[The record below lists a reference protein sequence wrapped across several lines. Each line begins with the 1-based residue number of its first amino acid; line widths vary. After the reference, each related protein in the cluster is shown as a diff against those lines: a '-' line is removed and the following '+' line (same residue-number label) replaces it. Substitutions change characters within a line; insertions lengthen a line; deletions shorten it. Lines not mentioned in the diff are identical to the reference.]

1 VVRTPEEY
9 QNSLKNFFD
18 LMKNP
23 YRRASFWLS
32 VDRLSQLPEDS
43 GGEVA
48 FAGRSNSGK
57 SSAINTITE
66 QNSLART
73 SKTPGR
79 TQQIIFFRLDDEH
92 RLVDLPGYGYAKVSE
107 TVKLGWQKTVEGYLM
122 QRQSLAGIVLT
133 MDVRHPLRE
142 FDQQMIAWCEQVRM
156 PLHILLTK
164 SDKLKRGAAAESLQK
179 VRRFLNGF
187 EFESSVQ
194 LFSSLKKTG
203 VEEAVTVLNS
213 WLQIDLL
220 QS

>member
-1 VVRTPEEY
+1 
-9 QNSLKNFFD
+9 
-18 LMKNP
+18 MKNP
-23 YRRASFWLS
+23 YRQAEFWLS
-32 VDRLSQLPEDS
+32 IDKLSQLPEDS
-43 GGEVA
+43 GKEVA

-66 QNSLART
+66 HNSLART

-107 TVKLGWQKTVEGYLM
+107 AVKVKWQKTVEGYLI
-122 QRQSLAGIVLT
+122 QRRSLVGIVLT

-142 FDQQMIAWCEQVRM
+142 FDQQMIAWCEQVHM

-164 SDKLKRGAAAESLQK
+164 SDKLKRGATAESLRK
-179 VRRFLNGF
+179 VKQFLNGYQF
-187 EFESSVQ
+187 ENSVQ

-203 VEEAVTVLNS
+203 VENAVTVLNS
-213 WLQIDLL
+213 WLNTE
-220 QS
+220 SSPAE